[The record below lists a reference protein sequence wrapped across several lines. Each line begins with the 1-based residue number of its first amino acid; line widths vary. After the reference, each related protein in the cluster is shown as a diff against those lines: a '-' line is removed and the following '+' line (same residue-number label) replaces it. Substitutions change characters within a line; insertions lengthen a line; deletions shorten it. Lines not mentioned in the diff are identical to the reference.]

1 MSQDIQMGLPR
12 EGMDMLSSEEDLRDG
27 TYRRLR
33 NVDISKEGI
42 VRRRP
47 GFKRVVNNLG
57 MHSLYGYGSKLLFV
71 DRGSLMLFNPDL
83 RMGDVLGVVGDFPL
97 SYAEYNGAVYMCNVQ
112 GAWRLVDSV
121 LYPVGVVNYYLGGLP
136 FMVDHDN
143 QTEWTHKVAVAVSCV
158 DIHGEESGAK
168 VIGECDLSDLPESGD
183 LGDLRIYSTA
193 GAAGAWVLV
202 GSVEPCEVLGLEPL
216 PGGHFIT
223 GHGGRLCVAV
233 DNCVVFSEALRPH
246 LYDPATN
253 VVPFVGKIRMLLS
266 NGDCLYV
273 ADDRGVWVLKG
284 KDLFEASLEQVSSA
298 IIVTGSALV
307 VSSSALPVGREDMN
321 ISEGEG
327 LVVFLTEHGY
337 VGGRGNGSL
346 VGLSRGLVKLPA
358 GIEGCTVL
366 LERDGMAQ
374 LVSAINAT
382 SLGAV
387 GTATDATF

>member
-27 TYRRLR
+27 AYRRLR

-47 GFKRVVNNLG
+47 GFKRVVNNPG
-57 MHSLYGYGSKLLFV
+57 MHSLYAYGDKLLFV
-71 DRGSLMLFNPDL
+71 DRGSLMLFNPET
-83 RMGDVLGVVGDFPL
+83 RVGDVLGLVGDFPL
-97 SYAEYNGAVYMCNVQ
+97 HYTEYNGYVYMSSIQ
-112 GAWRLVDSV
+112 GCWRLDNGV
-121 LYPVGVVNYYLGGLP
+121 LHPVGVANWYSGGLP
-136 FMVDHDN
+136 FTVDHDN
-143 QTEWTHKVAVAVSCV
+143 QTEWTHKVTVAVSV
-158 DIHGEESGAK
+158 VSPYGEESGAK
-168 VIGECDLSDLPESGD
+168 VVGECDLSDLPESGD
-183 LGDLRIYSTA
+183 RGDLRIYSTA
-193 GAAGAWVLV
+193 GIAGAWVLV
-202 GSVEPCEVLGLEPL
+202 GSVEPCEVLGLEVL

-223 GHGGRLCVAV
+223 GHNGRLCVAV
-233 DNCVVFSEALRPH
+233 DNCVIFSEALRPH

-253 VVPFVGKIRMLLS
+253 VIPFVGKLRMLVS

-273 ADDRGVWVLKG
+273 ADDRGVWILKG
-284 KDLFEASLEQVSSA
+284 KDLIESSLEQVSSA

-307 VSSSALPVGREDMN
+307 VPSTALPAGREDMD
-321 ISEGEG
+321 ISEGED

-346 VGLSRGLVKLPA
+346 VNLSRGLVKLPA
-358 GIEGCTVL
+358 GREGHTVL

-382 SLGAV
+382 SLEAV
-387 GTATDATF
+387 GAAKDATF

>member
-27 TYRRLR
+27 AYRRLR

-42 VRRRP
+42 IRRRP
-47 GFKRVVNNLG
+47 GFKRVVNNPG
-57 MHSLYGYGSKLLFV
+57 MHSLYVYGDQLLFV
-71 DRGSLMLFNPDL
+71 DRGSLMLFNPDT
-83 RMGDVLGVVGDFPL
+83 RVGDVLGLVGDFPL
-97 SYAEYNGAVYMCNVQ
+97 HYTEYNGFVYMSNIQ
-112 GAWRLVDSV
+112 GCWRLDSGV
-121 LYPVGVVNYYLGGLP
+121 LHPVGVVNSYSGGLP
-136 FMVDHDN
+136 FTVDHDN
-143 QTEWTHKVAVAVSCV
+143 QTEWAHKVTVAVSV
-158 DIHGEESGAK
+158 VSAYGEESGAK
-168 VIGECDLSDLPESGD
+168 VVGECDLSDLPESGD
-183 LGDLRIYSTA
+183 WGNLRLYSTS
-193 GAAGAWVLV
+193 GAAGGWTLV

-223 GHGGRLCVAV
+223 GHNGRLCVAV

-253 VVPFVGKIRMLLS
+253 VVPFVGKIRMLVS
-266 NGDCLYV
+266 NGYVLYV
-273 ADDRGVWVLKG
+273 ADDRGVWILKG
-284 KDLFEASLEQVSSA
+284 KDLFEASLERVSSA

-307 VSSSALPVGREDMN
+307 VPSTALPAGREDMN
-321 ISEGEG
+321 ISEGED

-346 VGLSRGLVKLPA
+346 VNLSRGLVKLPA
-358 GIEGCTVL
+358 GREGRTVL

-382 SLGAV
+382 SLEAIGV
-387 GTATDATF
+387 ATDATF

>member
-33 NVDISKEGI
+33 NVDVSKEGV

-47 GFKRVVNNLG
+47 GYKRVVNQPG
-57 MHSLYGYGSKLLFV
+57 MHSLYVYGDKLLFV
-71 DRGSLMLFNPDL
+71 DRGALMLFDPET
-83 RMGDVLGVVGDFPL
+83 RVGDVLGLVGDFPL
-97 SYAEYNGAVYMCNVQ
+97 GYTEYNGYVYVTNIQ
-112 GAWRLVDSV
+112 GCWRLDSGV
-121 LYPVGVVNYYLGGLP
+121 LYPVGIVNNYSGGLP
-136 FMVDHDN
+136 FTVDHDN
-143 QTEWTHKVAVAVSCV
+143 QTEWTHRVTVAASVVSPY
-158 DIHGEESGAK
+158 GEESGAK
-168 VIGECDLSDLPESGD
+168 IIGECDLSDLPESGD
-183 LGDLRIYSTA
+183 WGHLRLYSTS
-193 GAAGAWVLV
+193 GAAGAWTLI
-202 GSVEPCEVLGLEPL
+202 GSVEPCEVLGLEVL

-223 GHGGRLCVAV
+223 GHKGRLAVAV

-253 VVPFVGKIRMLLS
+253 VVPFVGKIRMLVS
-266 NGDCLYV
+266 NGDVLYV
-273 ADDRGVWVLKG
+273 ADDRGVWILKG

-307 VSSSALPVGREDMN
+307 VPSSALPAGREDMN
-321 ISEGEG
+321 ISEGED

-346 VGLSRGLVKLPA
+346 VSLSRGLVKLPA
-358 GIEGCTVL
+358 GREGCTVL

-374 LVSAINAT
+374 LVSAINA
-382 SLGAV
+382 SSFEAIGV
-387 GTATDATF
+387 ATDAIF